1 METLL
6 NPTKPRTARKLTRK
20 PAAKAVKQ
28 GRDDTQLLLSSPAN
42 ASRLRAAIKQ
52 ANAGGGTAWDP
63 RKDDF

>member
-6 NPTKPRTARKLTRK
+6 SPAKPRTARKSARK
-20 PAAKAVKQ
+20 PTAKAVKQ
-28 GRDDTQLLLSSPAN
+28 GRNDTELLLSSPAN

-63 RKDDF
+63 RKDDL

>member
-6 NPTKPRTARKLTRK
+6 NPAKPRTARKPARK

-28 GRDDTQLLLSSPAN
+28 GRDDTPLLLSSPAN

-63 RKDDF
+63 RKDDL

>member
-6 NPTKPRTARKLTRK
+6 NPAKPRTARKPARK

-52 ANAGGGTAWDP
+52 ANAGGGKAWDP
-63 RKDDF
+63 RKDDL